1 MSVSNFM
8 IQTSKLSLLKLPD
21 SQGKSFSPTSPHCQL
36 QWRANKLWV
45 KRAEQTET
53 DSATLP
59 ALESEQWLRA
69 CLERSPIKAVCL
81 DPALGE
87 AAIQA
92 WADACEQ
99 TGKSVFLR
107 VPPIPGL
114 PKQRKPYIWKVKRL
128 FDWILA
134 ALTLFILSPVLLALA
149 VLVRWSTSRS
159 AMTKEWAVGQQG
171 QLFRLYRFNVFNSDQ
186 KLPDLEHW
194 MQKCGLEKLPQLIH
208 VLHGQMSLVGPH
220 TCLLSEAAQTDPHCL
235 HRLKVLP
242 GITGAKQLMS
252 KFSFHSSQTS
262 KQPELQYLENWT
274 LTRDFQFLLL
284 AIPKA
289 LLGFSTY

>member
-8 IQTSKLSLLKLPD
+8 IQTSKLSLLKLPNSSD
-21 SQGKSFSPTSPHCQL
+21 QSFSSTSPYCQL

-45 KRAEQTET
+45 KRAERVKTG
-53 DSATLP
+53 SPTLP
-59 ALESEQWLRA
+59 ALESEQWLRV
-69 CLERSPIKAVCL
+69 CLEHSPIDAVCL

-99 TGKSVFLR
+99 AGKSVFLR

-114 PKQRKPYIWKVKRL
+114 PKQRKPYIWKIKRIV
-128 FDWILA
+128 DWVLA
-134 ALTLFILSPVLLALA
+134 ALILLILSPVLLVLA
-149 VLVRWSTSRS
+149 TLIRWSTSQS
-159 AMTKEWAVGQQG
+159 FLTKEWAVGRQG
-171 QLFRLYRFNVFNSDQ
+171 QLFRLYRFNVSNSEQ
-186 KLPDLEHW
+186 KLPDLKHW
-194 MQKCGLEKLPQLIH
+194 MQKCGLEKLPQFIH
-208 VLHGQMSLVGPH
+208 VIRGQMSLVGPH
-220 TCLLSEAAQTDPHCL
+220 AFSLSEAEQVDPTCL

-252 KFSFHSSQTS
+252 KFSFPSSHPAQ
-262 KQPELQYLENWT
+262 QPEFQYLESWT

-289 LLGFSTY
+289 LLGFSPY